1 MTVLDIDPFAESFLA
16 DPYPAHETLREAAAV
31 VRLSRYGIWAMARH
45 HEVQQGLSD
54 WETFCSSAGVGLS
67 DFRKETPWREPSLL
81 LEVDPPLHT
90 RTRAVLTR
98 IMSPAALRSLRATFE
113 AEAEALVEC
122 LVERR
127 DIDAIKDLAEVYPL
141 KVFPDAVGLPE
152 AGREHLLPYGSMAF
166 NAFGPRNRLF
176 EEAMATA
183 APIAAWIG
191 AHCQRDRLAPGGFGT
206 RIHEAVDRGE
216 LTADEAPLI
225 VRSLLTAGV
234 DTTVNG
240 LGNAMF
246 AFAENPDQWQAL
258 RDDPTLARQAF
269 DEALRYESPVQTF
282 FRTTTRDVEVAGTL
296 IPAGEKVL
304 LFLGAA
310 NRDHRRW
317 PEPHRF
323 DIRRRAAGHVGFG
336 TGIHGCVGQAVA
348 RMEAEAVFG
357 ALLERVAA
365 IELLGPPQRRLNN
378 TLRGLTSLPVRFR
391 AA

>member
-1 MTVLDIDPFAESFLA
+1 MTVLAIDPFAEDFLA
-16 DPYPAHETLREAAAV
+16 DPYPSHEILREAAPV
-31 VRLSRYGIWAMARH
+31 VRLARYGIWAMARH
-45 HEVQQGLSD
+45 DEVQTGLSD
-54 WETFCSSAGVGLS
+54 WETYCSSAGVGLS
-67 DFRKETPWREPSLL
+67 DFRKEKPWREPSLL
-81 LEVDPPLHT
+81 LEVDPPLHS

-98 IMSPAALRSLRATFE
+98 IMSPAALRGLRTTFE
-113 AEAEALVEC
+113 AEAETLVER

-127 DIDAIKDLAEVYPL
+127 EIDAIKDLAEVYPL
-141 KVFPDAVGLPE
+141 RVFPDAVGLPE

-166 NAFGPRNRLF
+166 NAFGPRNRLV

-191 AHCQRDRLAPGGFGT
+191 AHCQRDKLAPGGFGAQ
-206 RIHEAVDRGE
+206 IHEAADRGDLSPE
-216 LTADEAPLI
+216 EAPLI

-246 AFAENPDQWQAL
+246 AFAENPGQWQVL
-258 RDDPTLARQAF
+258 RDDPGLIRQAF

-282 FRTTTRDVEVAGTL
+282 FRTTTRAVEAAGTV

-317 PEPHRF
+317 PDPHRF
-323 DIRRRAAGHVGFG
+323 DIQRRATGHVGFG

-357 ALLERVAA
+357 ALVKRVAA
-365 IELLGPPQRRLNN
+365 IESTGPAQRRLNN
-378 TLRGLTSLPVRFR
+378 TLRGLTSLPVRLQ

>member
-1 MTVLDIDPFAESFLA
+1 MTVLDIDPFSETFLA
-16 DPYPAHETLREAAAV
+16 DPYPEHETMREAAAV

-45 HEVQQGLSD
+45 QEVQTGLSD
-54 WETFCSSAGVGLS
+54 WETYCSSAGVGLS
-67 DFRKETPWREPSLL
+67 DFRKEKPWRDPSLL

-98 IMSPAALRSLRATFE
+98 IMSPAALRGLRATFE
-113 AEAEALVEC
+113 AAAET
-122 LVERR
+122 LVERLIGQGE
-127 DIDAIKDLAEVYPL
+127 IDAIKDLAEIYPL
-141 KVFPDAVGLPE
+141 RVFPDAVGLPLE
-152 AGREHLLPYGSMAF
+152 GRENLLPYGSMAF

-176 EEAMATA
+176 EEAMASA

-191 AHCQRDRLAPGGFGT
+191 ASCQRDKLKPGGFGA

-216 LTADEAPLI
+216 LTAEEAPLI

-240 LGNAMF
+240 LGNALF
-246 AFAENPDQWQAL
+246 AFAGNPDQWQVL
-258 RDDPTLARQAF
+258 RDNPTLARQAF

-282 FRTTTRDVEVAGTL
+282 FRTTTRDVEVAGTA

-304 LFLGAA
+304 LLLGAA

-317 PEPHRF
+317 PDPHRF
-323 DIRRRAAGHVGFG
+323 DIQRRAAGHVGFG

-357 ALLERVAA
+357 ALVKRVAA
-365 IELLGPPQRRLNN
+365 IEPLGPAQRRLNN
-378 TLRGLTSLPVRFR
+378 TLRGLTSLPVRLK

>member
-16 DPYPAHETLREAAAV
+16 DPYPSHETLRETAPV
-31 VRLSRYGIWAMARH
+31 VRLDRYGIWAMARH
-45 HEVQQGLSD
+45 DEVQQGLSD

-67 DFRKETPWREPSLL
+67 DFRKEKPWRDPSLL

-113 AEAEALVEC
+113 AEAET
-122 LVERR
+122 LVERLVAQR
-127 DIDAIKDLAEVYPL
+127 EIDAIKDLAEIYPV
-141 KVFPDAVGLPE
+141 KVFPDAVGLPAE
-152 AGREHLLPYGSMAF
+152 GRENLLPYGSMAF
-166 NAFGPRNRLF
+166 NAFGPRNWLF
-176 EEAMATA
+176 DEAMASA
-183 APIAAWIG
+183 APVAAWIG
-191 AHCQRDRLAPGGFGT
+191 AHCQRDKLVPGGFGAQ
-206 RIHEAVDRGE
+206 IHEAADRGDLAPE
-216 LTADEAPLI
+216 EAPLI

-246 AFAENPDQWQAL
+246 AFAENPGQWQAL
-258 RDDPTLARQAF
+258 RADPGLIRQAF

-282 FRTTTRDVEVAGTL
+282 FRTTTRDVDVAGTR
-296 IPAGEKVL
+296 IPEGEKVL

-317 PEPHRF
+317 PDPHRF
-323 DIRRRAAGHVGFG
+323 DIGRRATGHVGFG

-357 ALLERVAA
+357 ALVKRVAA
-365 IELLGPPQRRLNN
+365 IEPTGPARRRLNN
-378 TLRGLTSLPVRFR
+378 TLRGLTSLPLRLK

>member
-1 MTVLDIDPFAESFLA
+1 MTILDIDPFSADFLA
-16 DPYPAHETLREAAAV
+16 DPYPQHEVLREAAAV

-45 HEVQQGLSD
+45 DQVQAGLSD
-54 WETFCSSAGVGLS
+54 WETYCSSAGVGLS
-67 DFRKETPWREPSLL
+67 DFRKDKPWREPSLL

-98 IMSPAALRSLRATFE
+98 IMSPAALRSLRPTFE
-113 AEAEALVEC
+113 AEAEALVGR
-122 LVERR
+122 LVEQGE
-127 DIDAIKDLAEVYPL
+127 IDAIRELAEIYPL
-141 KVFPDAVGLPE
+141 KVFPDAVGLPP
-152 AGREHLLPYGSMAF
+152 AGRENLLPYGSMAF
-166 NAFGPRNRLF
+166 NAFGPRNWLL

-183 APIAAWIG
+183 APVAAWIG
-191 AHCQRDRLAPGGFGT
+191 AHCQRDKLAPGGFGAQ
-206 RIHEAVDRGE
+206 IHEAADRGD
-216 LTADEAPLI
+216 LTPEEAPLI

-246 AFAENPDQWQAL
+246 AFAENPAQWQAL
-258 RDDPTLARQAF
+258 RDNPALVRQAF

-282 FRTTTRDVEVAGTL
+282 FRTTTREVEVAGTT

-323 DIRRRAAGHVGFG
+323 DIQRRAAGHVGFG

-348 RMEAEAVFG
+348 RMEAEAVLG
-357 ALLERVAA
+357 AMLKRVIA
-365 IELLGPPQRRLNN
+365 IEPAAPAQRRLNN
-378 TLRGLTSLPVRFR
+378 TLRGLTSLPVRLK